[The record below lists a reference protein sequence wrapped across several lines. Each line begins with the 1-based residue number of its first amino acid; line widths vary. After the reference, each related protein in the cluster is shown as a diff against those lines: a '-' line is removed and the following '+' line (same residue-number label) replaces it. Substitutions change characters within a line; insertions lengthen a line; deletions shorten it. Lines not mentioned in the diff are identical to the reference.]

1 MSDLNPSPASLT
13 PATGGAGAD
22 GDRCGGRHHHHHH
35 RRGGFIRGLLAGALL
50 FGVVAGAA
58 YVGSSHAQGG
68 FGHGRHTMSGGPFGN
83 AAFDPETASKRIDA
97 MTNFVLAD
105 VDATAEQKTKI
116 SGIAK
121 ETLKDLLPLRDQHKA
136 ARTKAVELLAAPAI
150 DRAAMEQLR
159 ASELALA
166 ETASKRVTQ
175 ALADVAETLQPS
187 QRAKLAEKMKQR
199 MARHG

>member
-13 PATGGAGAD
+13 PATAGPSNEGG
-22 GDRCGGRHHHHHH
+22 RCGGRHQHHH
-35 RRGGFIRGLLAGALL
+35 RGGGFLRGLFAGALI

-68 FGHGRHTMSGGPFGN
+68 GPGRHAMWHGQ
-83 AAFDPETASKRIDA
+83 FDPETAGKRIDA
-97 MTNFVLAD
+97 MTSFMLAD
-105 VDATAEQKTKI
+105 IDASAEQKTKI

-121 ETLKDLLPLRDQHKA
+121 DALKDLMPLRDQHKA
-136 ARTKAVELLAAPAI
+136 ARAKAVELLAAPAI
-150 DRAAMEQLR
+150 DRAAMEQVR

-175 ALADVAETLQPS
+175 AIADAAETLQPA